1 MANFRQ
7 ATDNKVINF
16 VWCRAAGHCELCSK
30 DLTLDLVTLTPVK
43 LGEVAHIFPASKN
56 GPRAMPSQ
64 TTATSKA
71 LTDDPKNLMLLCTN
85 CHTGIDKTPEGYPA
99 NDLTDAHLAFVQAVE
114 FAANVNKYNV
124 AAGVIIL
131 GHHFTTSNNIDPSEL
146 QAAMW
151 RDRLRPI
158 SLPLKIVLP
167 EIDQHGR
174 DDRYY
179 GNVRRKFKDNFEREL
194 TRFQGQLGD
203 KPVVGV
209 VGLADIPSLIIC
221 GQEFGDRIRHE
232 IYSTNRV
239 TRLMWPDKTAGNP
252 DFTFTFSDKQNQV
265 NALVISISAEIPDR
279 DVIAALPNC
288 EIAKFKLTVPNYGA
302 VQNPAAID
310 HFGNELQKALSRLE
324 AASSE
329 PIHVFAAIPA
339 AMAIKFGSL
348 LSTNHKHPYA
358 IYDRDPPSNAFRLH
372 IKLNDPKEK

>member
-1 MANFRQ
+1 
-7 ATDNKVINF
+7 
-16 VWCRAAGHCELCSK
+16 
-30 DLTLDLVTLTPVK
+30 
-43 LGEVAHIFPASKN
+43 
-56 GPRAMPSQ
+56 
-64 TTATSKA
+64 
-71 LTDDPKNLMLLCTN
+71 
-85 CHTGIDKTPEGYPA
+85 
-99 NDLTDAHLAFVQAVE
+99 
-114 FAANVNKYNV
+114 
-124 AAGVIIL
+124 
-131 GHHFTTSNNIDPSEL
+131 
-146 QAAMW
+146 MW

-167 EIDQHGR
+167 EIDQCGR

-179 GNVRRKFKDNFEREL
+179 VNVRKKFRDNFEREL
-194 TRFQGQLGD
+194 TRFQGELGD

-221 GQEFGDRIRHE
+221 GQEFGDRIRHK

-252 DFTFTFSDKQNQV
+252 DFTFTFSDKQNKV

-288 EIAKFKLTVPNYGA
+288 EIAKFKLAVPNYGA
-302 VQNPAAID
+302 VQNTAAID

-348 LSTNHKHPYA
+348 LSTNHKHTYA
-358 IYDRDPPSNAFRLH
+358 IYDRDPPSNAFRMH
-372 IKLNDPKEK
+372 IKLYEPKEK